1 MTGILRSRTD
11 RFGLGRLDI
20 VGRHGIGS
28 DLLAQ
33 CDLLEEGVCAIKIII
48 DEDEIVRC
56 GLRACVLNLLEGA
69 DGVWG
74 SAKLPSLYQ
83 CLGYRHARRKYPGS
97 AAQ

>member
-28 DLLAQ
+28 DLLVQ

-56 GLRACVLNLLEGA
+56 GLRACVLNLLEGGGEPMKRDA
-69 DGVWG
+69 NVQ
-74 SAKLPSLYQ
+74 KSLI
-83 CLGYRHARRKYPGS
+83 
-97 AAQ
+97 